1 MKMENRNKIVVG
13 IFAYLGLLILIQLL
27 SLSTSLD
34 EMPES
39 CPQDSQNCDH
49 RIIEIDVSDEAL
61 DNAMKD
67 WQSGLIFTSSFEQG
81 HIVDRTLF
89 MQFPDDIFYEN
100 SDQGIILHSQ
110 SRLGKSDL
118 GVNAA
123 RMDSLEELL
132 LANDWS

>member
-1 MKMENRNKIVVG
+1 MG
-13 IFAYLGLLILIQLL
+13 ISRKNISISVAIYPILLVLIQLM
-27 SLSTSLD
+27 SLPSALD
-34 EMPES
+34 IMPES
-39 CPQDSQNCDH
+39 CSPDSNNCDH
-49 RIIEIDVSDEAL
+49 RVIVLDVSDEAL
-61 DNAMKD
+61 DKAMKE
-67 WQSGLIFTSSFEQG
+67 WQSSLIFTSSFEQG

-100 SDQGIILHSQ
+100 SEQGVILHSQ

-123 RMDSLEELL
+123 RMDSLEEFL

>member
-1 MKMENRNKIVVG
+1 MKMGYRNKIVIG

-39 CPQDSQNCDH
+39 CPPDSINCDH
-49 RIIEIDVSDEAL
+49 RILDLEVGDEAL
-61 DNAMKD
+61 DKAMKE
-67 WQSGLIFTSSFEQG
+67 WQSSLIFTSSFEQG

-100 SDQGIILHSQ
+100 SDQGVILHSQ

-123 RMDSLEELL
+123 RMDSLEEFL
-132 LANDWS
+132 LANEWS